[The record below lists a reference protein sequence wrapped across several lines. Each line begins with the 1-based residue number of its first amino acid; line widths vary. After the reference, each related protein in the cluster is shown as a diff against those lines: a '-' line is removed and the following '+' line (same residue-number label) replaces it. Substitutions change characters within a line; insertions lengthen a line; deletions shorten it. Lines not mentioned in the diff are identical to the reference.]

1 MLGYRLIKNWCPN
14 ATLLK
19 GAQFVAKRTQDGA
32 AVILQPG
39 TAAKNKPQKIAG
51 RRIRQK
57 RESAIAYLCLIPVF
71 LGLSIISYIPTISVF
86 VLSLFDWNGL
96 SKPKFIGFA
105 NFVRIFTRDMYFYDS
120 VRVTVIYAFMA
131 VLGSLL
137 YSLIIA
143 LLLNRKIPARALW
156 RAIFF
161 IPYLLPA
168 VGVFTSWRWLYEV
181 NYGLINYGLR
191 MFGLP
196 PQQFLGSPDQV
207 LPSLAVIAVWC
218 SGNLIVIFLAGLQ
231 NVPRVYLEAAEIDGA
246 NSWQCFWHI
255 TIPSISPIIFYNVLM
270 ALISNLQVIN
280 PALAITNG
288 GPQNGSM
295 FMSYIIYIY
304 AFQKN
309 KIGYGCAYAAV
320 FFVMV
325 GIATLILFKTSKE
338 QYFGEGG
345 NN

>member
-1 MLGYRLIKNWCPN
+1 M
-14 ATLLK
+14 
-19 GAQFVAKRTQDGA
+19 AKRTQGSA
-32 AVILQPG
+32 EVILHSG
-39 TAAKNKPQKIAG
+39 TALTDKPHKAAG
-51 RRIRQK
+51 RGIRQK
-57 RESAIAYLCLIPVF
+57 KESTIAYLCLIPVF
-71 LGLSIISYIPTISVF
+71 LGLSIISYIPTVSVF

-96 SKPKFIGFA
+96 SSPKFVGFA
-105 NFVRIFTRDMYFYDS
+105 NFVKIFTRDMYFYDS
-120 VRVTVIYAFMA
+120 LRVTVVYAFMA
-131 VLGSLL
+131 VLWSLL

-143 LLLNRKIPARALW
+143 LLLNRKIPARPFW

-168 VGVFTSWRWLYEV
+168 VGVFTAWRWLYEV

-191 MFGLP
+191 ILGLP
-196 PQQFLGSPDQV
+196 PQQFLSSPDQV
-207 LPSLAVIAVWC
+207 LPALALIAVWC

-246 NSWQCFWHI
+246 NSWQSFWNI

-288 GPQNGSM
+288 GPENGSM
-295 FMSYIIYIY
+295 FMSYIIYLY

-320 FFVMV
+320 FFVLV
-325 GIATLILFKTSKE
+325 GIATLILFKTSKS
-338 QYFGEGG
+338 QFFGEGG
-345 NN
+345 TD

>member
-1 MLGYRLIKNWCPN
+1 M
-14 ATLLK
+14 
-19 GAQFVAKRTQDGA
+19 AKRTQGSSEA
-32 AVILQPG
+32 ALHPNTI
-39 TAAKNKPQKIAG
+39 TAEKSRKTSGKG
-51 RRIRQK
+51 IRQRK
-57 RESAIAYLCLIPVF
+57 ESRTAYLCLIPVF

-96 SKPKFIGFA
+96 TKPKFVGAA
-105 NFVRIFTRDMYFYDS
+105 NFVKIFTSDMYFYDS
-120 VRVTVIYAFMA
+120 LRVTVVYALIA
-131 VLGSLL
+131 VLWSLL

-143 LLLNRKIPARALW
+143 LLLNRRIPARPFW

-168 VGVFTSWRWLYEV
+168 VGVFTAWRWLYEV

-191 MFGLP
+191 IIGLP
-196 PQQFLGSPDQV
+196 PQQFLGSPEQV
-207 LPSLAVIAVWC
+207 LPSLALIAVWC

-231 NVPRVYLEAAEIDGA
+231 NVPRVYVEAAEIDGA
-246 NSWQCFWHI
+246 NSWQSFWHI

-288 GPQNGSM
+288 GPENGSM
-295 FMSYIIYIY
+295 FMSYIIYLY

-309 KIGYGCAYAAV
+309 KIGYGSAYAAV
-320 FFVMV
+320 FFVLV
-325 GIATLILFKTSKE
+325 GIATLILFKTSKS
-338 QYFGEGG
+338 QFFGEGS
-345 NN
+345 ND

>member
-1 MLGYRLIKNWCPN
+1 M
-14 ATLLK
+14 
-19 GAQFVAKRTQDGA
+19 AKRTQGSSEA
-32 AVILQPG
+32 ALHSNTI
-39 TAAKNKPQKIAG
+39 AAEKSRKASGKG
-51 RRIRQK
+51 IRQRK
-57 RESAIAYLCLIPVF
+57 ESRTAYLCLIPVF

-96 SKPKFIGFA
+96 TKPKFVGAA
-105 NFVRIFTRDMYFYDS
+105 NFVKIFTSDMYFYDS
-120 VRVTVIYAFMA
+120 LRVTVVYALIA
-131 VLGSLL
+131 VLWSLL

-143 LLLNRKIPARALW
+143 LLLNRRIPARPFW

-168 VGVFTSWRWLYEV
+168 VGVFTAWRWLYEV

-191 MFGLP
+191 IIGLP
-196 PQQFLGSPDQV
+196 PQQFLGSPEQV
-207 LPSLAVIAVWC
+207 LPSLALIAVWC

-231 NVPRVYLEAAEIDGA
+231 NVPRVYVEAAEIDGA
-246 NSWQCFWHI
+246 NSWQSFWHI

-288 GPQNGSM
+288 GPENGSM
-295 FMSYIIYIY
+295 FMSYIIYLY

-309 KIGYGCAYAAV
+309 KIGYGSAYAAV
-320 FFVMV
+320 FFVLV
-325 GIATLILFKTSKE
+325 GIATLILFKTSKS
-338 QYFGEGG
+338 QFFGEGS
-345 NN
+345 ND

>member
-1 MLGYRLIKNWCPN
+1 
-14 ATLLK
+14 
-19 GAQFVAKRTQDGA
+19 VAKKTQSSAEAVLQSGA
-32 AVILQPG
+32 AATDKLKKVSVRG
-39 TAAKNKPQKIAG
+39 
-51 RRIRQK
+51 IRQK
-57 RESAIAYLCLIPVF
+57 KESTVAYLCLIPVF
-71 LGLSIISYIPTISVF
+71 LGLSLISYIPTASVF
-86 VLSLFDWNGL
+86 ILSLFDWNGL
-96 SKPKFIGFA
+96 STPKFVGVT
-105 NFVRIFTRDMYFYDS
+105 NFIKIFTLDMYFYDS
-120 VRVTVIYAFMA
+120 VRVTVVYAFIA
-131 VLGSLL
+131 VLCSLL

-143 LLLNRKIPARALW
+143 LLLNRKIPARPFW

-168 VGVFTSWRWLYEV
+168 VGVFTTWRWLYET

-191 MFGLP
+191 LLGLP
-196 PQQFLGSPDQV
+196 PQEFLASPSQV
-207 LPSLAVIAVWC
+207 LPSLAIIAVWC

-246 NSWQCFWHI
+246 NSWQSFWHI

-288 GPQNGSM
+288 GPENGSM

-320 FFVMV
+320 FFVLV
-325 GIATLILFKTSKE
+325 GIATLILFKTSKS
-338 QYFGEGG
+338 QFFGEGSKD
-345 NN
+345 